1 MISKPNRVAPKNG
14 RHPAAPLPAI
24 PLPVTAGGSASL
36 SANSSQAVVPRTTGL
51 RVADEDEP
59 LLSICLADSRRHYAT
74 GDELVCEYQIDAV
87 DAADIQAV
95 EASVLWITEGK
106 GEEDMGVHFFERRL
120 PSDAEDGDLRPMRR
134 FRTRLPNSPLSYVG
148 AILNIRWCVRL
159 RLFLRKGR
167 ETVLEYPF
175 TLGCVPAAALEP
187 PQSIP
192 LPARSG

>member
-1 MISKPNRVAPKNG
+1 MISKPNRVSPKNG
-14 RHPAAPLPAI
+14 RHPAAPSPAASLPAASGGAAG
-24 PLPVTAGGSASL
+24 AGGL
-36 SANSSQAVVPRTTGL
+36 PSQTVVPRTTGL

-59 LLSICLADSRRHYAT
+59 LLSICLADSRRHYGV

-120 PSDAEDGDLRPMRR
+120 PGDAEDGDLRPMRR
-134 FRTRLPNSPLSYVG
+134 FRTRLPNSPLSYWG
-148 AILNIRWCVRL
+148 AILTIRWCVRL
-159 RLFLRKGR
+159 RLFLRRGR

-175 TLGCVPAAALEP
+175 TLGSVPAAALEP
-187 PQSIP
+187 PPSIP
-192 LPARSG
+192 LPVRGG

>member
-1 MISKPNRVAPKNG
+1 MQ
-14 RHPAAPLPAI
+14 AASSGSAA
-24 PLPVTAGGSASL
+24 AGGL
-36 SANSSQAVVPRTTGL
+36 QSQAVVPRTTGL

-59 LLSICLADSRRHYAT
+59 LLSICLADSRRQYGV

-120 PSDAEDGDLRPMRR
+120 PGDAEDGDLRPMRR

-159 RLFLRKGR
+159 RLFLRRGR

-175 TLGCVPAAALEP
+175 TLGSVPAATLEP
-187 PQSIP
+187 PPSIP
-192 LPARSG
+192 LPARGG